1 MLASFLLANDCLE
14 KVRVVGALFWFA
26 ESKAVEVFLG
36 LESVFAFSEENLSE
50 SQFFSE
56 NKILQTT
63 VNP

>member
-14 KVRVVGALFWFA
+14 KVRVVDALFWFA
-26 ESKAVEVFLG
+26 ESKDVEVFLG

-56 NKILQTT
+56 NIILQIT
-63 VNP
+63 VN

>member
-14 KVRVVGALFWFA
+14 KVKVVDTLFWFA
-26 ESKAVEVFLG
+26 ESKDVEVFLG

-56 NKILQTT
+56 NIILQIT
-63 VNP
+63 VN